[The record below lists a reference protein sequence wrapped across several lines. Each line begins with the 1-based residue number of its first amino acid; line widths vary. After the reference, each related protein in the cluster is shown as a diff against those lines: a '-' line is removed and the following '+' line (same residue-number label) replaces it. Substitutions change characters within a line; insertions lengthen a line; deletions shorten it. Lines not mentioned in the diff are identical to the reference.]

1 MRVYIDA
8 GHGGSE
14 TGAVNGSRLEK
25 NDTLRMSLKVGEYL
39 KEKGVDIKYSRTD
52 DTRLADNTTEDLNR
66 RANQA
71 NEWNADYFISIHR
84 NSATPD
90 AHGVEN
96 WIHSHA
102 DDASKVYGQHI
113 LNSVVDSSNFTNRG
127 LKEGYRGDSN
137 LDFAVNRLTNMTS
150 CLLELGFITN
160 EKDNEIFDTKLE
172 IIAKSIA
179 NAIWE
184 VGKASN
190 IDGNNNEKENSDEE
204 NNDKTQ
210 MLYLPKTATRWRIY
224 KPGVAPVIGNEY
236 DFLYPSKFGGL
247 SYEILGQPQPNL
259 VTIKTR
265 DYGVVNIWV
274 APDTGAVIK

>member
-1 MRVYIDA
+1 MKVYIDA

-39 KEKGVDIKYSRTD
+39 KEKGVDVKYSRID
-52 DTRLADNTTEDLNR
+52 DTRLADNTTEDLNKR
-66 RANQA
+66 TNQA
-71 NEWNADYFISIHR
+71 NEWDADYFISIHR

-113 LNSVVDSSNFTNRG
+113 LNSVVDSSGFINRG
-127 LKEGYRGDSN
+127 LKQGYIGDSN
-137 LDFAVNRLTNMTS
+137 VDFAVNRLTNMTS

-160 EKDNEIFDTKLE
+160 DKDNEIFDTKLND
-172 IIAKSIA
+172 IAKSIA
-179 NAIWE
+179 DAILE

-190 IDGNNNEKENSDEE
+190 VNGNNNEEE
-204 NNDKTQ
+204 NGNQSQ
-210 MLYLPKTATRWRIY
+210 MLYLPKTATSWRVY
-224 KPGVAPVIGNEY
+224 KPGVAPIIGNEY

-247 SYEILGQPQPNL
+247 SYEILGHPQPNL

-265 DYGVVNIWV
+265 DYGIVNIWV